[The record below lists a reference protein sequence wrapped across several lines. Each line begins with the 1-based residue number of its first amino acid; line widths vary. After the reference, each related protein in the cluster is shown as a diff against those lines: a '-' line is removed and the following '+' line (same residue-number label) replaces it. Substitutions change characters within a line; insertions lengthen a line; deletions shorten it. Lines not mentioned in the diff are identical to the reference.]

1 MKRFGR
7 TSWSEAD
14 LAPGTRAKLQE
25 VQEALRTGRSAEQE
39 DGSVRRLYLSPTTQF
54 LPELG
59 VWDTRASAMAAA
71 SILVAV
77 FTGLWGL
84 GGLVSGTGAV
94 WLLPICGV
102 SILLAVTYGRKYQR
116 QNAADRKGGIERDGT
131 YLIPDGLVIR
141 SHDRH
146 MVFPLD
152 SIKEFE
158 SYLSG
163 GDGMRHAVRMNFT
176 SDGRSRYH
184 TFGNRLELVEL
195 FNTWLAN
202 ARGR

>member
-7 TSWSEAD
+7 SWSREAD
-14 LAPGTRAKLQE
+14 LAPGTRAKLEE
-25 VQEALRTGRSAEQE
+25 VQEAQRTGRSAEQE

-59 VWDTRASAMAAA
+59 VWDTRASALAGV

-94 WLLPICGV
+94 WLLPICGA
-102 SILLAVTYGRKYQR
+102 SILIAVTYGRKYRR
-116 QNAADRKGGIERDGT
+116 QNAAVRKDGIERDGT
-131 YLIPDGLVIR
+131 YLFPGGLLIR

-152 SIKEFE
+152 SIEVFE

-163 GDGMRHAVRMNFT
+163 SRPRQAVRMKFT
-176 SDGRSRYH
+176 SNGSSRYH
-184 TFGNRLELVEL
+184 TFGNQLELVEL
-195 FNTWLAN
+195 LNTWLAN